1 MKPITKASAG
11 MAGPLTYILS
21 DESVD
26 SYGDV
31 IQQNGWDFSRFNK
44 NPIALFGHS
53 AAFPIGT
60 WKDIRVK
67 DGQLIGTL
75 EFAKDGTSDRIDEI
89 KRLAEQGILR
99 ATSVGFM
106 PLDWEEAA
114 QGLRFTKQELMEV
127 SLVSVPANSN
137 AVQIAKSLHVS
148 DETMA
153 LAFGEQAAPRVA
165 SGRAMLLT
173 RSTPGGNAGYST
185 ATQRRT
191 ANMSTP
197 ITKRVEAAQE
207 DLNQAR
213 DALVEHLKSEDADPV
228 ETEAM
233 SDEVE
238 RREKALT
245 ALKRAEKAIG
255 QSAVADEPV
264 TLTQPQQRSV
274 PARAKKKLEAK
285 DLVARSGVIA
295 ALSHIE
301 RKPLGMVM
309 QERYGN
315 HEETAVV
322 SNFLLRASSAPA
334 TTTTTG
340 WAAELVSETVL
351 DFLDT
356 LMPNSVYR
364 QLSAFGA
371 RFTFGRNG
379 VVSIPAR
386 NTGAS
391 LSGSFVG
398 EGQPIPVRQGAFTS
412 VSLSPKKLAVIT
424 TFTREIAEHSTPQ
437 IEQILRQAI
446 EEDTEMTVDT
456 LLLDSNAATA
466 VRPAGLRN
474 GITAVTAAAGGGF
487 DAAVADIKAMVSA
500 MITATRGRIR
510 QGVWLMNDVQAL
522 SLSMTQNAGGDF
534 PFAGDIARG
543 QLAGYPVIRSTAIEA
558 GTVFFVDAADFFT
571 ATGDEPRFEVSDQAT
586 LHMEDTAPAQIV
598 SGGGTPATASPVRS
612 MFQTDSMAL
621 RMILPMNWAMR
632 RTGVLTFTTATTW

>member
-1 MKPITKASAG
+1 MNPIRKESTG
-11 MAGPLTYILS
+11 MVGAMTYILS
-21 DESVD
+21 DDSVD

-31 IQQNGWDFSRFNK
+31 IQQDGWDFARFNK

-53 AAFPIGT
+53 AAFPIGR
-60 WKDIRVK
+60 WKNVRV
-67 DGQLIGTL
+67 DGGKLIGTL
-75 EFAKDGTSDRIDEI
+75 EFAEDGTSDRIDEI
-89 KRLAEQGILR
+89 KRLAAQGILR

-106 PLDWEEAA
+106 PLDWQDEGR
-114 QGLRFTKQELMEV
+114 GLRFTKQELMEV

-148 DETMA
+148 DETIA
-153 LAFGEQAAPRVA
+153 LAFGEHAEPPVA
-165 SGRAMLLT
+165 SGRAMLK
-173 RSTPGGNAGYST
+173 RNIPGGNAGHQT
-185 ATQRRT
+185 ATHRRNAT
-191 ANMSTP
+191 MSMP
-197 ITKRVEAAQE
+197 ISKRVEAAQE
-207 DLNQAR
+207 DLNKAR
-213 DALVEHLKSEDADPV
+213 DGLVDLMKSDDFDPT
-228 ETEAM
+228 ESEAM
-233 SDEVE
+233 SAHIEDC
-238 RREKALT
+238 EKRLA
-245 ALKRAEKAIG
+245 AMKRAEKAIG
-255 QSAVADEPV
+255 QSSAADEPV
-264 TLTQPQQRSV
+264 ALVQPQQRSLV

-398 EGQPIPVRQGAFTS
+398 EGSPIPVRQGAFTS
-412 VSLSPKKLAVIT
+412 VSLTPKKLAVIT

-456 LLLDSNAATA
+456 LLLDANAATA

-474 GITAVTAAAGGGF
+474 GVTEVAAAAGGGF
-487 DAAVADIKAMVSA
+487 EAAVADIKG
-500 MITATRGRIR
+500 MITALITATNGRLR
-510 QGVWLMNDVQAL
+510 QGVWIMNDVQAVT
-522 SLSMTQNAGGDF
+522 LSMTQNAGGDF

-543 QLAGYPVIRSTAIEA
+543 QLAGYPVIRSTAVAA

-586 LHMEDTAPAQIV
+586 LHMEDTAPTQLGVA
-598 SGGGTPATASPVRS
+598 GTPNAVAAPVRS

-632 RTGVLTFTTATTW
+632 RAGVLSYSTGVTW